1 MPCQPPKR
9 RVLLNLYD
17 VKDEQI
23 DEGRQNAERQGT
35 RRQKICPNHKKSIDY
50 HTAAAN
56 SRPLCRCSAPTCL
69 SGGRAAFASTLHGY
83 IYRDLHRIA
92 VRTPKRGMRG
102 NLAVGRP
109 SRTAISDI
117 YEDGLIV
124 MIWSVVCLRTGH
136 QGLFTARIRVIP
148 EPRRP
153 DISLQPSIICRPFSD
168 GLLIC
173 ENCSSRHDE
182 YSGQNILTRRAR
194 ESAALAFRRIKGDLL
209 CV

>member
-1 MPCQPPKR
+1 MTSRMSGRITKR
-9 RVLLNLYD
+9 R
-17 VKDEQI
+17 KPAA
-23 DEGRQNAERQGT
+23 G
-35 RRQKICPNHKKSIDY
+35 KSILIIRRLSTTIFQRQIRVRY
-50 HTAAAN
+50 VVVPHQ
-56 SRPLCRCSAPTCL
+56 PVM
-69 SGGRAAFASTLHGY
+69 SGGRAAFGKTLHGY
-83 IYRDLHRIA
+83 IHRDLRRIT